1 MDAGRATG
9 KEIKMARSIGRIN
22 IGIVK
27 DETLRAIREE
37 GHYQI
42 EELVVSRLDEGLWEK
57 TWEGADSEIRRV
69 IDDTINRS
77 K

>member
-1 MDAGRATG
+1 VDAGRATG

-27 DETLRAIREE
+27 DETLRAIREK
-37 GHYQI
+37 GNYNV
-42 EELVVSRLDEGLWEK
+42 EELVVSRLDEGLWD

>member
-1 MDAGRATG
+1 
-9 KEIKMARSIGRIN
+9 MARSIGRIN